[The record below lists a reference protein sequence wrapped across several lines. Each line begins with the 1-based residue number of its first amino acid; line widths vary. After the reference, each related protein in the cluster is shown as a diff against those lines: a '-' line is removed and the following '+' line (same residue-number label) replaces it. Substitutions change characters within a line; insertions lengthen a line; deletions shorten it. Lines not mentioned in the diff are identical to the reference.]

1 MLVVEGRTIEMER
14 IAGRK
19 GLGMMKL
26 LGFGMLAFLSLTI
39 TKAKADERIDQ
50 FEAMILLK
58 VNKSTL
64 KAELRTLERPGYHS
78 QLLHSF
84 RIAIGKGIGDKVR
97 EGDNRTPEGIYF
109 SLKHIE
115 ESNLLASKYGQSAI
129 PLNFPNHFDRLQGK
143 TGYGIWLHG
152 AGNDKRMEESNV
164 TEGCIAFYNAD
175 ILKLEQWLL
184 PNRGAV
190 VIAKNFSE
198 VNRQD
203 DMKEVFSLT
212 TAWLQAWKN
221 KQIDN
226 YISFYDSDFRNSHRD
241 LKAYKS
247 YKRRVFGSYK
257 KMEVKTDL
265 IRVLTHPKYAVSFM
279 NQDFHGDNRFHSL
292 GRKVLYWQKTANGW
306 KIIKE
311 FFDRKKFSLLPF
323 SDKDLQYLKGNPK
336 TASNG
341 PLSIKS
347 SL

>member
-1 MLVVEGRTIEMER
+1 MEGIVSK
-14 IAGRK
+14 K
-19 GLGMMKL
+19 GLGMAKTLVFGIVTL
-26 LGFGMLAFLSLTI
+26 LLTI
-39 TKAKADERIDQ
+39 TNSYAAGRIDQ

-84 RIAIGKGIGDKVR
+84 KIAIGKGVGDKER

-109 SLKHIE
+109 SLRHIE
-115 ESNLLASKYGQSAI
+115 ASNLLASKYGRSAI
-129 PLNFPNHFDRLQGK
+129 PLNFPNHYDRLEGK

-175 ILKLEQWLL
+175 ILKLEQWLF
-184 PNRGAV
+184 PSSGAV
-190 VIAKNFSE
+190 VIAKNFDE

-203 DMKEVFSLT
+203 DMEQIFSLT
-212 TAWLQAWKN
+212 KSWLDAWQSRD
-221 KQIDN
+221 IDS
-226 YISFYDSDFRNSHRD
+226 YISFYAPDFKNGSRN
-241 LKAYKS
+241 LNAYRS
-247 YKRRVFGSYK
+247 YKRRVFKSYK
-257 KMEVKTDL
+257 KMEVEADL

-292 GRKVLYWQKTANGW
+292 GRKILYWQKTSAGW

-311 FFDRKKFSLLPF
+311 LFDRKKFSLLSF
-323 SDKDLQYLKGNPK
+323 SDKDLRHLKDNPQ
-336 TASNG
+336 TASTSPIPTG
-341 PLSIKS
+341 T

>member
-1 MLVVEGRTIEMER
+1 MER
-14 IAGRK
+14 TVGKK
-19 GLGMMKL
+19 GSGMKKL
-26 LGFGMLAFLSLTI
+26 LWLAVIAASLLTI
-39 TKAKADERIDQ
+39 TKVNAAGRIDQ

-84 RIAIGKGIGDKVR
+84 RIAIGKGVGDKER

-109 SLKHIE
+109 SLRHIE
-115 ESNLLASKYGQSAI
+115 ASNLLASKYGRSAI
-129 PLNFPNHFDRLQGK
+129 PLNFPNHFDRLEGK

-184 PNRGAV
+184 PSSGAV

-203 DMKEVFSLT
+203 DMEQVFSLT
-212 TAWLQAWKN
+212 NEWLEAWKN
-221 KQIDN
+221 RAIDQ
-226 YISFYDSDFRNSHRD
+226 YISFYDQGFKNGHRD
-241 LKAYKS
+241 IKAYKT
-247 YKRRVFGSYK
+247 YKRRVFSSYK
-257 KMEVKTDL
+257 KMEVKADL

-279 NQDFHGDNRFHSL
+279 NQDFHGDRRFHSL

-311 FFDRKKFSLLPF
+311 FFDRKKFSLLSF
-323 SDKDLQYLKGNPK
+323 SDKDLQHLKDNPQ
-336 TASNG
+336 TASANSL
-341 PLSIKS
+341 PIQS

>member
-1 MLVVEGRTIEMER
+1 MVVKASSIR
-14 IAGRK
+14 
-19 GLGMMKL
+19 KL
-26 LGFGMLAFLSLTI
+26 LQLWIVAVTILTI
-39 TKAKADERIDQ
+39 TKAYGEDRIDE

-64 KAELRTLERPGYHS
+64 KAELRTLERPGFHS

-84 RIAIGKGIGDKVR
+84 RIAIGKGIGDKER

-109 SLKHIE
+109 SLKHID
-115 ESNLLASKYGQSAI
+115 ESNLLASKYGKSAI
-129 PLNFPNHFDRLQGK
+129 PLNFPNHFDRLEGK

-184 PNRGAV
+184 PNRGVV
-190 VIAKNFSE
+190 VIAKNFSD
-198 VNRQD
+198 VNRQE
-203 DMKEVFSLT
+203 DMQQIFSLT
-212 TAWLQAWKN
+212 TAWLEAWQN
-221 KQIDN
+221 RELDS
-226 YISFYDSDFRNSHRD
+226 YINFYDKSFRNAHRD
-241 LKAYKS
+241 LLAYKTYKQRVFNS
-247 YKRRVFGSYK
+247 YKRI
-257 KMEVKTDL
+257 ELKTNL

-292 GRKVLYWQKTANGW
+292 GRKVLYWQKTAAGW

-311 FFDRKKFSLLPF
+311 FFDRKKFSLLSF
-323 SDKDLQYLKGNPK
+323 SDKDLRHLKDNPH
-336 TASNG
+336 TASMISV
-341 PLSIKS
+341 PTQS